1 MQMHIIILLVIVC
14 LQIQSGKERKKD
26 PGYQRLLWE
35 HSLMYL
41 ESLWVF
47 DCNLIKRTFLL

>member
-41 ESLWVF
+41 
-47 DCNLIKRTFLL
+47 